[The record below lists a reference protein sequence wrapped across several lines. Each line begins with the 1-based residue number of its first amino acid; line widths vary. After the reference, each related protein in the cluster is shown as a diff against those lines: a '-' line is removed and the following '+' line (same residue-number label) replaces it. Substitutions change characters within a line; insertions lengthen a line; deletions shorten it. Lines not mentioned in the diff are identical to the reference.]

1 MNQFKGTSHRLALI
15 FLLSGL
21 GLGVF
26 TACVGGTL
34 GSELQPVQ
42 ALQIV
47 NPGSAEQ
54 PVFSTPAPTPTATPS
69 PTQTPTPTQTA
80 IPSATPTPTL
90 TPEPTLTP
98 TPTLDLMSCTAVGC
112 QLETAPAALNP
123 DPRWLIR
130 NVPPQRRLCAECPQ
144 NEVMSEAALDQ
155 LLAVA
160 PETLAEFQQ
169 VVRSQQSYLIAPGI
183 VYLMDGGLH
192 HVVVDLA
199 QEGFVLRNIIPPV
212 PDEETRKQIRITPS
226 YCMRPGTL
234 VITNADYHGL
244 VSSNKTEE
252 GRELFFHLGRA
263 ALFLRPNR
271 MGAPRYNIDVMTE
284 YEDFAKAT
292 VSWGAGPIFIFN
304 GRYDFN
310 PKQEWFTEASLE
322 KYQTSD
328 FPKMTVA
335 LSRDHKYLILTAS
348 NRLKLEEHAER
359 LLDFGRRWGM
369 TITRAMLFDT
379 NESTY
384 MAIRFGDY
392 LLPVLRLEEPLIVN
406 CLAIEKQGALNSDQ
420 LSVHSNP

>member
-1 MNQFKGTSHRLALI
+1 MNQLKRTSYRLALMV
-15 FLLSGL
+15 LLSGV
-21 GLGVF
+21 GLGGF
-26 TACVGGTL
+26 MASVGGTVWP
-34 GSELQPVQ
+34 ELQPVQ
-42 ALQIV
+42 ALQPV
-47 NPGSAEQ
+47 NPCYGEEPAM
-54 PVFSTPAPTPTATPS
+54 STPSSTPTVSPTSTLTPIPPS
-69 PTQTPTPTQTA
+69 P
-80 IPSATPTPTL
+80 TPTPTL

-98 TPTLDLMSCTAVGC
+98 TPTLDLMSCTAQGC
-112 QLETAPAALNP
+112 QLAGTPAVLKG

-130 NVPPQRRLCAECPQ
+130 NVSPQRRMCAACPQ
-144 NEVMSEAALDQ
+144 NEVMSEAALAK
-155 LLAVA
+155 LLAVDA
-160 PETLAEFQQ
+160 ETLAKFQQ
-169 VVRSQQSYLIAPGI
+169 IARSQQPYLITPGI
-183 VYLMDGGLH
+183 VYILDGGLH

-199 QEGFVLRNIIPPV
+199 QDNFVLRNVIPPV
-212 PDEETRKQIRITPS
+212 PNEETRQVVRITPS
-226 YCMRPGTL
+226 YCMRPETL

-271 MGAPRYNIDVMTE
+271 MGSPRYNIDVMTE
-284 YEDFAKAT
+284 YKDFAKAT

-310 PKQEWFTEASLE
+310 PKQEWFTAESLE

-335 LSRDHKYLILTAS
+335 LSRDRKYLILTAS

-359 LLDFGRRWGM
+359 LLDFGRRWGL
-369 TITRAMLFDT
+369 TISRAMLFDT

-406 CLAIEKQGALNSDQ
+406 CLAIEKHGALSGQ
-420 LSVHSNP
+420 PLSVGNGH